1 VAHRTQQEK
10 EEIMTVKQLKEM
22 LEEIP
27 DQEAEL
33 RLVYREFPE
42 LRNAGRL
49 SVEKAFEI
57 YFEAGT
63 TKIPLN

>member
-1 VAHRTQQEK
+1 
-10 EEIMTVKQLKEM
+10 MTVKQLKEM

-33 RLVYREFPE
+33 RLVYRELPAVP
-42 LRNAGRL
+42 NAGRF

-57 YFEAGT
+57 YFEAGS
-63 TKIPLN
+63 TKVPLN

>member
-1 VAHRTQQEK
+1 
-10 EEIMTVKQLKEM
+10 MTVKQLKEM